1 MKIKKYNNQRNVAA
15 NIIAD
20 ARISKNMTR
29 KQLSEKLELIGIDIS
44 GEELYRMENKL
55 MLIKDFELIAIA
67 KILNID
73 LNTLKDLIVL

>member
-29 KQLSEKLELIGIDIS
+29 RQLSEKLELIGIDIS